1 MTPLTVADLVVIA
14 SRALGTGTDAAL
26 DRIDVAAARAA
37 LAAAED
43 AAAGPHP
50 GPAAAG
56 GGRLPGAAAAAAA
69 AGLVHALLRHPPFP
83 ERAEQLAI
91 AAGLQFLAVNG
102 WQADLDPPAA
112 AAVVVENLASGR
124 LTPADAAAWLTP
136 RLARAAR
143 PRGRKAHVPAPRR
156 GLIRLPA
163 LPSASEL
170 ARLLA
175 GRRRGEAG
183 MVVRGRMLARFTD
196 GAAAAIGA
204 AQEEARRLGHDHID
218 PEHLLLALIRQPE
231 GVAAR
236 VLDRLGV
243 SPETLRQ
250 QIEAATGRGRGTQSG
265 PIRPSRPRG
274 LKVINAALPE
284 ALVQSHVDR
293 RGRPLMGTGDLLLA
307 QFHDD
312 GPAAQALVR
321 LGAGEREVRAAVTA
335 LLAETNLTASGR

>member
-14 SRALGTGTDAAL
+14 SRALNIGTDAAL
-26 DRIDVAAARAA
+26 DRINVAAARAA
-37 LAAAED
+37 LAAAGE
-43 AAAGPHP
+43 APAEGP
-50 GPAAAG
+50 
-56 GGRLPGAAAAAAA
+56 LLDAAAAAAA
-69 AGLVHALLRHPPFP
+69 TGLVHALLRHPPFP
-83 ERAEQLAI
+83 EHAKQVAI
-91 AAGLQFLAVNG
+91 AAGLRFLAVNG
-102 WQADLDPPAA
+102 WQAELDPPAA
-112 AAVVVENLASGR
+112 AAVVVEGLATGR
-124 LTPADAAAWLTP
+124 LTPADAAAWLMP
-136 RLARAAR
+136 RLTRPAR
-143 PRGRKAHVPAPRR
+143 PRGRKGPEPAPQRGLKYTLA
-156 GLIRLPA
+156 GLIRGPA
-163 LPSASEL
+163 LPSAREL

-183 MVVRGRMLARFTD
+183 MFVRGRMLARFTD
-196 GAAAAIGA
+196 GAVAAIGA
-204 AQEEARRLGHDHID
+204 AQQEARRLGHDHID
-218 PEHLLLALIRQPE
+218 PEHMLLALIQQPE

-250 QIEAATGRGRGTQSG
+250 QIEGATGHGPGTQTG

-312 GPAAQALVR
+312 GPAAQALAR

-335 LLAETNLTASGR
+335 LLAEASLTAIGR